1 MSNYCKKMCVLKQL
15 STGFASDGKKVSGL
29 LTAEKYGTRLTAC
42 FSLINFAPLSEGRYV
57 AALSDTR
64 GGLEF
69 FELSA
74 TGGTLKRE
82 STLSLED
89 GFCCLICHVAFRA
102 APAAFGKC
110 GDKIYD
116 VKKLC
121 AAVEEKER
129 GKAAPAAKEERE
141 ETPPENAPYDD
152 EIVATENYYEYP
164 DANVENLTI
173 KEKSH
178 EEQPGLSA
186 VDAVADAV
194 DTGEERAEETACG
207 ADADADEDAVRLFKV
222 ESPGNE
228 NGSARYYDSV
238 KGELDELFE
247 KYPSEDNLQRA
258 VEDSRWVKIEFAPQK
273 YYTVG
278 LMFEK
283 GKPRYICYGVPA
295 ANKSEP
301 PAALK
306 GFCSYL
312 PLSLFDLRGK
322 GYWMMYQDADTGRC
336 VEISAT

>member
-1 MSNYCKKMCVLKQL
+1 M
-15 STGFASDGKKVSGL
+15 
-29 LTAEKYGTRLTAC
+29 
-42 FSLINFAPLSEGRYV
+42 
-57 AALSDTR
+57 
-64 GGLEF
+64 
-69 FELSA
+69 
-74 TGGTLKRE
+74 
-82 STLSLED
+82 
-89 GFCCLICHVAFRA
+89 
-102 APAAFGKC
+102 
-110 GDKIYD
+110 
-116 VKKLC
+116 
-121 AAVEEKER
+121 
-129 GKAAPAAKEERE
+129 
-141 ETPPENAPYDD
+141 
-152 EIVATENYYEYP
+152 ATENYYEYP

>member
-1 MSNYCKKMCVLKQL
+1 MFFCSQL
-15 STGFASDGKKVSGL
+15 
-29 LTAEKYGTRLTAC
+29 R
-42 FSLINFAPLSEGRYV
+42 APFP
-57 AALSDTR
+57 R
-64 GGLEF
+64 GGTWGRF
-69 FELSA
+69 PTRAAGWNFSNFPQRA
-74 TGGTLKRE
+74 ATLKRE

-102 APAAFGKC
+102 APAAFGQERR
-110 GDKIYD
+110 GR
-116 VKKLC
+116 VRRKKT
-121 AAVEEKER
+121 VRRRR
-129 GKAAPAAKEERE
+129 GKGAGQGGACRQRGTGGGAA
-141 ETPPENAPYDD
+141 ETVPYDD

>member
-1 MSNYCKKMCVLKQL
+1 M
-15 STGFASDGKKVSGL
+15 
-29 LTAEKYGTRLTAC
+29 
-42 FSLINFAPLSEGRYV
+42 

-102 APAAFGKC
+102 APAAFGKS
-110 GDKIYD
+110 GEDVYD

-141 ETPPENAPYDD
+141 EAPPENVPYDD

-164 DANVENLTI
+164 DANVENLSI